1 MAFQKSLVFFICQCI
16 TTIVAVDALSFV
28 SYTTY
33 INSNSEKDVQCIQF
47 DFRKISFISL
57 ELSDQSLHSLPRL
70 CSPSTPDGEY
80 RSGLWL
86 HIHLVCVVLK
96 ILTRDTAALRPNSD
110 LLYIGECSSLNAH
123 QRNCDTLHDMQSN
136 IYCWVIGLC
145 VWGRV
150 GVRGG
155 SGDLMG
161 DTFW

>member
-86 HIHLVCVVLK
+86 CFHPQFL
-96 ILTRDTAALRPNSD
+96 ILTESHREESKSKEKVLRHAGFPIFEIPSRSQNVD
-110 LLYIGECSSLNAH
+110 GTLKNTLNACF
-123 QRNCDTLHDMQSN
+123 NLLLPT
-136 IYCWVIGLC
+136 
-145 VWGRV
+145 
-150 GVRGG
+150 
-155 SGDLMG
+155 
-161 DTFW
+161 

>member
-86 HIHLVCVVLK
+86 KDCWLYVHVES
-96 ILTRDTAALRPNSD
+96 TGRDTLGQMP
-110 LLYIGECSSLNAH
+110 
-123 QRNCDTLHDMQSN
+123 
-136 IYCWVIGLC
+136 
-145 VWGRV
+145 
-150 GVRGG
+150 
-155 SGDLMG
+155 
-161 DTFW
+161 

>member
-86 HIHLVCVVLK
+86 QANSMPQRYAKPATHTQANSKLICNAK
-96 ILTRDTAALRPNSD
+96 PALLSSTPANSTPPQ
-110 LLYIGECSSLNAH
+110 GNAKPASLISA
-123 QRNCDTLHDMQSN
+123 
-136 IYCWVIGLC
+136 
-145 VWGRV
+145 
-150 GVRGG
+150 
-155 SGDLMG
+155 
-161 DTFW
+161 

>member
-86 HIHLVCVVLK
+86 LVAMHYAVLDSK
-96 ILTRDTAALRPNSD
+96 EL
-110 LLYIGECSSLNAH
+110 
-123 QRNCDTLHDMQSN
+123 SN
-136 IYCWVIGLC
+136 LVFAQNRHELWN
-145 VWGRV
+145 
-150 GVRGG
+150 
-155 SGDLMG
+155 
-161 DTFW
+161 TET

>member
-86 HIHLVCVVLK
+86 NQPESRNFNDIYWVDNKLEPLGGEYIKLV
-96 ILTRDTAALRPNSD
+96 
-110 LLYIGECSSLNAH
+110 
-123 QRNCDTLHDMQSN
+123 
-136 IYCWVIGLC
+136 W
-145 VWGRV
+145 
-150 GVRGG
+150 
-155 SGDLMG
+155 
-161 DTFW
+161 